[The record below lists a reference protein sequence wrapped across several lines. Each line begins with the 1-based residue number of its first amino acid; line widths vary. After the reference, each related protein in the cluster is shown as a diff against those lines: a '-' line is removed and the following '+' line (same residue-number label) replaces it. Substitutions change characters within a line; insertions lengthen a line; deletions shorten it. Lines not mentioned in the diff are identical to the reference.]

1 MITVKNAEIPL
12 KSAERLITLPQGIPR
27 SRLCEIRLRVGRP
40 AMAVSVS
47 GTSVPCSRTLSAADI
62 DGCFQELCRYSVH
75 SFQREIAEG
84 YITLP
89 GGHRAGFCG
98 TAMVRG
104 GCVEALR
111 SISSINIRIA
121 HEIKG
126 CAEALHRAVFS
137 DGMRSLLIAGAPLT
151 GKTTLLRDLARLIGE
166 NHKVALIDSRSE
178 LAACCDGAP
187 QLDIGLN
194 TDVLNG
200 YPRAEGMETA
210 LRTLSPEV
218 IICDELGSDIGA
230 VKRCANCGVK
240 LIATIHADSAQQLL
254 RGKETAEL
262 CGAFDCIAV
271 VRGKGEI
278 AEIRETNR
286 GGLCADSGCK
296 P

>member
-12 KSAERLITLPQGIPR
+12 KSAERLITLPRGIPR
-27 SRLCEIRLRVGRP
+27 GQLCEVRLRVGRP
-40 AMAVSVS
+40 AVAVSVS
-47 GTSVPCSRTLSAADI
+47 GASAPCSQALSAADI

-98 TAMVRG
+98 TAVVRG

-126 CAEALHRAVFS
+126 CAEALYRAVFS
-137 DGMRSLLIAGAPLT
+137 DGLHSLLIAGAPLT
-151 GKTTLLRDLARLIGE
+151 GKTTILRDLARLIGE
-166 NHKVALIDSRSE
+166 KHKTALIDSRSE

-187 QLDIGLN
+187 QLDVGLN

-218 IICDELGSDIGA
+218 IICDELGGDTGA
-230 VKRCANCGVK
+230 VKQCANCGVK
-240 LIATIHADSAQQLL
+240 LIATIHADSAQQLMQG
-254 RGKETAEL
+254 RETAEL
-262 CGAFDCIAV
+262 CGAFDFIAV
-271 VRGKGEI
+271 LRGKGEI
-278 AEIRETNR
+278 AEIKAIKRSFS
-286 GGLCADSGCK
+286 AY
-296 P
+296 